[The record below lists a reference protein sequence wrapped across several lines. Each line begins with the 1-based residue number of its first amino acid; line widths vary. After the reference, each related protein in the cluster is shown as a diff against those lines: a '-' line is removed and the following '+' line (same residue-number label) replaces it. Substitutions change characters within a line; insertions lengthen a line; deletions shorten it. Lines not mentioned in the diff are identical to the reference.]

1 MQYFFGNLLTISP
14 SGCSIKTSPNGEI
27 QKGVR
32 AMAINTQELRGVIY
46 AKYGTA
52 AAMTERLNWDKNKIG
67 KILKGRYIPDIDEC
81 AEMAEALDLEQAQF
95 CHIFLPD
102 ISPNGDLF

>member
-1 MQYFFGNLLTISP
+1 
-14 SGCSIKTSPNGEI
+14 
-27 QKGVR
+27 
-32 AMAINTQELRGVIY
+32 MAINTQELRGIIY

-95 CHIFLPD
+95 CHIFLPE